1 MAMFPQSRQT
11 RELRKQWFRRDP
23 ASENAVFPQE
33 RLLVTGDPA
42 KNFRLRG
49 TASGFLLLLGLAGNV
64 FGIL

>member
-1 MAMFPQSRQT
+1 M
-11 RELRKQWFRRDP
+11 
-23 ASENAVFPQE
+23 FPQE

-42 KNFRLRG
+42 ENFRLRG